1 MKWRFTNPAKE
12 QQPPPAITGDATI
25 GAISIVLTDSTVI
38 TLSRQYNNFRASVVR
53 SGTSERRAV
62 SESTSIPG
70 IGMSISDL
78 LDELK
83 LEPQSRAT
91 LYTIF
96 TLRSLLYEGNAQRE
110 ASIQAP

>member
-12 QQPPPAITGDATI
+12 QLPPPAVTGDATI

-38 TLSRQYNNFRASVVR
+38 TLSRHYNHFRATILR
-53 SGTSERRAV
+53 SCASEQRAV

-83 LEPQSRAT
+83 LESQSRAT
-91 LYTIF
+91 LYTIL
-96 TLRSLLYEGNAQRE
+96 TLRSLLYEGHAQCE
-110 ASIQAP
+110 AST